1 MSITSDSTN
10 QLLVSTR
17 SVWQYAGRMIFTIHF
32 EQDRTIML
40 RTISN
45 FKRLSGNFSPPAH
58 AKITQP
64 RFEILNSCPILLRM
78 SCKDQRDG
86 HQTPS
91 ALLN

>member
-1 MSITSDSTN
+1 
-10 QLLVSTR
+10 
-17 SVWQYAGRMIFTIHF
+17 
-32 EQDRTIML
+32 ML

-91 ALLN
+91 ALLNLTKISKCISLNSCLVS